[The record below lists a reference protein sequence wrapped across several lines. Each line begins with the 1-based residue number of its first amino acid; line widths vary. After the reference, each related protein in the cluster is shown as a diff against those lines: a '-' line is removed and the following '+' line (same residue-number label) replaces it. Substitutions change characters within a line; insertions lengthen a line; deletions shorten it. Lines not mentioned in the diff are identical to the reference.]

1 MSATNDELLFN
12 AAKSGNLAMVEDLL
26 SKGTGTGYK
35 DRVSYFWKTS
45 MMMMMMMMIMRP
57 MYVASMKSQLYN
69 SILMILLSSSS
80 YMSSLLSYLLF
91 KST

>member
-26 SKGTGTGYK
+26 SKGAGTGYK
-35 DRVSYFWKTS
+35 DRVSYLLKTS
-45 MMMMMMMMIMRP
+45 MMMMIMIP
-57 MYVASMKSQLYN
+57 MYVASMKSQLYK
-69 SILMILLSSSS
+69 SILSF
-80 YMSSLLSYLLF
+80 SLL

>member
-26 SKGTGTGYK
+26 SKGAGTGYK
-35 DRVSYFWKTS
+35 DRVSYLLKTS
-45 MMMMMMMMIMRP
+45 MMMMMIMIP
-57 MYVASMKSQLYN
+57 MYVASMKSQLYK
-69 SILMILLSSSS
+69 SILSF
-80 YMSSLLSYLLF
+80 SLL